1 MLTNNQKANL
11 LDNLLYKTKANNITI
26 KDLFI
31 LVVEATNKKND
42 AERNGNN
49 DEAEKQQYIISILND
64 FIFIHLC
71 SKYYYVLD
79 TDTMQYITRQ
89 EAIKKNIITDDDGI
103 IAADGDT
110 IKNINN
116 IDDFIAHSLR
126 PDGKNYIIES
136 VKE

>member
-31 LVVEATNKKND
+31 LVVEATNKKNN

-49 DEAEKQQYIISILND
+49 DEAEKQQYIISMLND
-64 FIFIHLC
+64 F
-71 SKYYYVLD
+71 
-79 TDTMQYITRQ
+79 Q
-89 EAIKKNIITDDDGI
+89 EAIKNNIITDSDGI
-103 IAADGDT
+103 IAADSDK

-116 IDDFIAHSLR
+116 IDDLVAHSIR
-126 PDGKNYIIES
+126 SDGKNYISEC
-136 VKE
+136 VKP